1 MVGTA
6 ATSQKRPPEPRRGL
20 HIRTLQ
26 VQVERC
32 RQKERTNHNRK
43 GYVVA
48 LARGRFRKCRTA
60 ISNNAITQSA
70 VTPSQ
75 K

>member
-1 MVGTA
+1 MVRTA
-6 ATSQKRPPEPRRGL
+6 ATSQKRTPDLRRGL
-20 HIRTLQ
+20 HIRTLH
-26 VQVERC
+26 VQVEGC
-32 RQKERTNHNRK
+32 RQKGRTNHNRK

-70 VTPSQ
+70 VTPNQ